1 MINEQ
6 QAKEL
11 LTSYQNDTINEED
24 RIRLEAWYVY
34 YARNSSFSLT
44 EAEIK
49 ENIAHLAN
57 KLPVTKV
64 RLWPRFAAAAAIL
77 LVIAGGI
84 FYTNEFKEHNTS
96 TSLLKI
102 DKLVQPGG
110 NKAYLT
116 LASGKKILL
125 DGAANGEITNEAGV
139 VVRKTSDGQ
148 LLYTVSSNG
157 AKEVSGFNKI
167 ETPRGGMYQVILPD
181 SSKVWLNA
189 MSSLRYPLQF
199 ARHERLVELVGEGYF
214 EIAHNEARPFK
225 VKSEGQIVEVLGTHF
240 NVNAYGDQGSIRT
253 SLLEGSVI
261 VHSGNISEKIVP
273 GQLVVAKASEL
284 KVIKTDV
291 NLAVAWTRGKFSFEG
306 LKISE
311 VMKMIGRWYDV
322 EVIYEGE
329 MPSDKFEASV
339 SRFDKISTVLTLLE
353 RTGRVRFR
361 TENRKIFVSR

>member
-6 QAKEL
+6 QAKAL

-24 RIRLEAWYVY
+24 RIRLEAWYVN
-34 YARNSSFSLT
+34 YAKNSSLSLT

-49 ENIAHLAN
+49 ESVAHLAN
-57 KLPVTKV
+57 HLPVAKV

-77 LVIAGGI
+77 LVIASGI
-84 FYTNEFKEHNTS
+84 FYTSEFKDYNAS
-96 TSLLKI
+96 TAVLKI
-102 DKLVQPGG
+102 DKLVQPGS

-116 LASGKKILL
+116 LASGKKIVL
-125 DGAANGEITNEAGV
+125 DGAENGELTNEGGV
-139 VVRKTSDGQ
+139 AVLKTSDGQ
-148 LLYTVSSNG
+148 LIYTVSSNG

-167 ETPRGGMYQVILPD
+167 ETPKGGMYQVVLPD

-199 ARHERLVELVGEGYF
+199 AKDERLVELEGEGYF

-253 SLLEGSVI
+253 SLLEGSVM
-261 VHSGNISEKIVP
+261 VHSGNNSKKIVP
-273 GQLVVAKASEL
+273 GELVEAKASEL

-291 NLAVAWTRGKFSFEG
+291 NLSVAWTRGKFSFEG

-311 VMKMIGRWYDV
+311 VMDMIGRWYDV
-322 EVIYEGE
+322 EVIYEGD
-329 MPSDKFEASV
+329 MPSDRFAASI
-339 SRFDKISTVLTLLE
+339 SRFEKISTVLTLLE

-361 TENRKIFVSR
+361 TENRKVFVSR